1 MALLDRFGRPKGPSR
16 RSLLAAPALLLLAS
30 RVDAQTQTALMGCCN
45 MGPAPSA
52 GGGGGGANTWDPA
65 HKGADVNLTGPAN
78 LVATKVT
85 TATAE
90 TVFGTRGLNTGT
102 PSFSVAITVTGV
114 SWIGIFDYGLVNGAI
129 LDIDGTIYFTGGSF
143 SSAVPFGVGDTIR
156 PLPNFTAQTIQ
167 FSKNGGAA
175 FPGTPISLGAAMAAI
190 VGPFYPVCNMTAIG
204 EVATLDPLLWA

>member
-114 SWIGIFDYGLVNGAI
+114 SWIGIFDYGLVNGGI

-143 SSAVPFGVGDTIR
+143 SLPRPPCVRGPIR
-156 PLPNFTAQTIQ
+156 PPPPLPPHA
-167 FSKNGGAA
+167 
-175 FPGTPISLGAAMAAI
+175 L
-190 VGPFYPVCNMTAIG
+190 
-204 EVATLDPLLWA
+204 PLSH